1 MGNNLYPGRDM
12 IKVFNITFGALVG
25 GETFGWIWFLS
36 VMIMENTG
44 LLDTKISNKIFSN
57 NTKKK

>member
-1 MGNNLYPGRDM
+1 M